1 MLPAAT
7 VAQQLGLSRR
17 AVYDLAD
24 RGILPCYRLG
34 VGRGAVRFDPADVE
48 AYKRSKAPA
57 EPERMPLTA
66 RSLRQY
72 ERIRRAAVAVGA
84 TDLPL
89 LTPDQQAIADSR
101 YRRMILAPWADSRA
115 VRAIY
120 AEARRISRETGV
132 PHHVDHIIPL
142 QGEYVSGL
150 HVETNLRIVEGA
162 ENLRKGN
169 RLEP

>member
-1 MLPAAT
+1 MLTAAQ
-7 VAQQLGLSRR
+7 VAQLLGISERS
-17 AVYDLAD
+17 VYALAAAKKIAHH
-24 RGILPCYRLG
+24 RF
-34 VGRGAVRFDPADVE
+34 GRAVRFAPEDVE
-48 AYKRSKAPA
+48 AYRRANMPPV
-57 EPERMPLTA
+57 EPDRPLLTA
-66 RSLRQY
+66 RSLRGY
-72 ERIRRAAVAVGA
+72 ERMRRAAVAVGA
-84 TDLPL
+84 DDVPL

-101 YRRMILAPWADSRA
+101 YRRMILAPWADSEA

-150 HVETNLRIVEGA
+150 HVDTNLRIVEGA

-169 RLEP
+169 RHEP

>member
-1 MLPAAT
+1 MLTAAQ
-7 VAQQLGLSRR
+7 VATMLGISRR
-17 AVYDLAD
+17 AVYALAAA
-24 RGILPCYRLG
+24 GKLPHYRFGDAL
-34 VGRGAVRFDPADVE
+34 RFDEADVE
-48 AYKRSKAPA
+48 AYRRANMRPV
-57 EPERMPLTA
+57 EHGRMPISA
-66 RSLRQY
+66 RSLRVY
-72 ERIRRAAVAVGA
+72 ERLRRSAASVGA
-84 TDLPL
+84 ADDLPP

-120 AEARRISRETGV
+120 AKARRITRETGV
-132 PHHVDHIIPL
+132 PHHVDHVIPL

-169 RLEP
+169 RYEP

>member
-1 MLPAAT
+1 MLTAAQ
-7 VAQQLGLSRR
+7 VAQLLGISERS
-17 AVYDLAD
+17 VYALAAAKKIAHH
-24 RGILPCYRLG
+24 RF
-34 VGRGAVRFDPADVE
+34 GRAVRFATEDVE
-48 AYKRSKAPA
+48 AYRRANMRPV
-57 EPERMPLTA
+57 EPERMPVSA

-72 ERIRRAAVAVGA
+72 ERLRRSAASVGA
-84 TDLPL
+84 VDDLPL

-120 AEARRISRETGV
+120 AKARRITRETGV

-142 QGEYVSGL
+142 QGTYVSGL

-169 RLEP
+169 RHDP